1 MGAGSGN
8 TDVGEALELS
18 GDVLHDG
25 LEDAVEDDGNLV
37 TVVFDDEDEEEVDD
51 SILDQTKA
59 DKYVEGVIAPYFY
72 LLRDYKY
79 YRWIWISNVISRLGD
94 WVNYLACLEI
104 SNSYSSSGML
114 LSLYLITRSL
124 PVFLM
129 GPLAGVVA
137 DSFDRRYVM
146 IFSDIA
152 RMVTVL
158 AFLLVRSQ
166 SMLWLLFLVSV
177 LQFVFGSLFEPARA
191 ALVPHVLDDY
201 ALVTANAL
209 SSTTWSAMAFIGS
222 SAGGLVTGLFGPSG
236 SYLIDSATYL
246 LSALCVSRLMSLT
259 IPLVMEHMSKNPPG
273 EETDEEEVVLVEGDA
288 TTVNEVVA
296 CKKGGVEDS
305 LVDDK
310 SEDIGCDDEE
320 DSAMKLTGL
329 AKVQA
334 SLSSGL
340 HTMWGG
346 FRFLLANPY
355 VLCLCMIKFTT
366 QVPISAINEGN
377 IYFCQHVFVYGYEGA
392 TSLGI
397 LYVSLTTSAYASS
410 LTTTCDRC
418 NSYCIL
424 GPGPPQN

>member
-1 MGAGSGN
+1 MSGEAEQSVLVEPMELPGCEELQVADGEGSG
-8 TDVGEALELS
+8 
-18 GDVLHDG
+18 
-25 LEDAVEDDGNLV
+25 LV
-37 TVVFDDEDEEEVDD
+37 TVILEDDSDDEVDG
-51 SILDQTKA
+51 SILDQRKA

-79 YRWIWISNVISRLGD
+79 YRWVWISNVISRLGD

-104 SNSYSSSGML
+104 LNAYSSSGML

-166 SMLWLLFLVSV
+166 SMLWLLFVVSV

-246 LSALCVSRLMSLT
+246 LSALCVSRLLSLT
-259 IPLVMEHMSKNPPG
+259 IPLVLEHTSKVQQ
-273 EETDEEEVVLVEGDA
+273 EEIPEEAVLVEEITAKTRQGK
-288 TTVNEVVA
+288 E
-296 CKKGGVEDS
+296 GGIEDS
-305 LVDDK
+305 LV
-310 SEDIGCDDEE
+310 EDNEDGVSAVDER
-320 DSAMKLTGL
+320 DGAPQLKGIAKL
-329 AKVQA
+329 KA
-334 SLSSGL
+334 SLASGL
-340 HTMWGG
+340 HTMWAG

-355 VLCLCMIKFTT
+355 VLSLCMIKLTT
-366 QVPISAINEGN
+366 QIPISAINEGN
-377 IYFCQHVFVYGYEGA
+377 IYFCQHIFVYGYEGA

-397 LYVSLTTSAYASS
+397 L
-410 LTTTCDRC
+410 
-418 NSYCIL
+418 
-424 GPGPPQN
+424 